1 MILKI
6 TVNLEN
12 PTAEELDKVGRGLA
26 EVLKNYSFD
35 IYGSDEDDYEEDD
48 QDEEEDDYEEDDDGE
63 EDFYDDEDEE

>member
-6 TVNLEN
+6 TVNLGD

-35 IYGSDEDDYEEDD
+35 IYGSDEDEDNK
-48 QDEEEDDYEEDDDGE
+48 EDDYEDEDGE
-63 EDFYDDEDEE
+63 EDFYDDEEDDYEDEE